1 MLDIDSAFSW
11 RGRLPRPLAAAC
23 LVSLSLMCAPA
34 RAEPSVPWTPSLAG
48 RHAIHLLVD
57 EAGLDL
63 TTSQW
68 PLPRAAVLH
77 ALDALPR
84 ALSPPL
90 DAARALLKQELQ
102 DQAAGRLSLT
112 VRPRAEALTG
122 FGDEATPGSSVALR
136 SPIFSGSLSG
146 KFSSAAV
153 ALQVGGRVQQA
164 NSTDRTGTQFRL
176 DDSAFVTEAFGV
188 QLQFGSHR
196 SWWSPG
202 WQTALALSNNAPAF
216 NGIGLQRASASTS
229 TSPWL
234 AWLGP
239 WNFDVFIAQA
249 DGVAQPA
256 NPFFIGNRLT
266 LKPFSNLELALTR
279 TAQWGGRGRHASLG
293 SLARLLVGS
302 NTNVDVSQ
310 AVLDPGNQMSGFD
323 ARLRCPGGWRCAGY
337 AQLIGED
344 EAGFV
349 PSKYLGMYGL
359 EIWSADGASRV
370 FAELAET
377 GCRSPIGREPVR
389 ACAYRNYAY
398 PEGYVSAGRWIGA
411 SAGPD
416 SRVLTL
422 GWIDAAGDTSL
433 KLSGGRIGSRIGSF
447 STLPDDPRHSGRM
460 LGVSARHGMHFGAV
474 TLTPELDWTRIRA
487 PYGDRIEARIG
498 ANMTVGLDG
507 AFERAST
514 TLGDSL
520 SSTST
525 SPWTQAML
533 ATGLVAGSALLDP
546 TVDRYAQH
554 HGSNPSAKALRKVGD
569 LLPFA
574 AFGAAGLSWVMQR
587 GSTQGDVAWAAAGA
601 GVSAVAAAEVI
612 KFAVDRSRPRDNL
625 GATSFGDTP
634 RLRSAFPSGHST
646 LVWAVVTPYAKQF
659 DAPWLYGVAAV
670 TNAARVMGR
679 AHWFSDT
686 VGGALL
692 GYWVGDRFYQAS
704 VAAGAKP
711 AAGKLSWAVS
721 PRSVTLQV
729 PFD

>member
-1 MLDIDSAFSW
+1 MLDIDSAYFSCA
-11 RGRLPRPLAAAC
+11 PLRRVVTAAC
-23 LVSLSLMCAPA
+23 LAGGLLLGAPT

-84 ALSPPL
+84 ALAPPL

-102 DQAAGRLSLT
+102 DQAASRLSLT
-112 VRPRAEALTG
+112 LRLRAEALPG
-122 FGDEATPGSSVALR
+122 FGDDATPGSSLALR
-136 SPIFSGSLSG
+136 SSIFSVPQ
-146 KFSSAAV
+146 F
-153 ALQVGGRVQQA
+153 ALQVAGRVQQA
-164 NSTDRTGTQFRL
+164 ASTDRTGTQFRL
-176 DDSAFVTEAFGV
+176 DDSALVTEAFGV
-188 QLQFGSHR
+188 QLQFGSQR
-196 SWWSPG
+196 RWWSPG

-229 TSPWL
+229 ASPWL

-249 DGVAQPA
+249 DDVAQPA
-256 NPFFIGNRLT
+256 NPFFIGNRFT
-266 LKPFSNLELALTR
+266 LKPFANLELGVTR

-293 SLARLLVGS
+293 SLARLLIGS

-323 ARLRCPGGWRCAGY
+323 ARLRCPGGWRCAAY

-344 EAGFV
+344 EARFL

-359 EIWSADGASRV
+359 EFWSADGASRV

-377 GCRSPIGREPVR
+377 GCRSPVGREPVR
-389 ACAYRNYAY
+389 GCAYRNYAY

-422 GWIDAAGDTSL
+422 GWIDAAGDTSV

-447 STLPDDPRHSGRM
+447 SALPDDPRHSGRM
-460 LGVSARHGMHFGAV
+460 LGVSARHGMRFGAV

-487 PYGDRIEARIG
+487 PQGDHTEARIG

-507 AFERAST
+507 TFERAST
-514 TLGDSL
+514 TLGDAL
-520 SSTST
+520 SSSRST
-525 SPWTQAML
+525 PWTQAMWG
-533 ATGLVAGSALLDP
+533 AGLVLGSAVLDP
-546 TVDRYAQH
+546 AFDRYAQR
-554 HGSNPSAKALRKVGD
+554 HGSNPSAKAFSKVGD

-587 GSTQGDVAWAAAGA
+587 GSAQGDVAWAAVGA
-601 GVSAVAAAEVI
+601 GVSAVAAAEAI
-612 KFAVDRSRPRDNL
+612 KFAVDRSRPRDNF
-625 GATSFGDTP
+625 GATHFGEAT
-634 RLRSAFPSGHST
+634 RFRSAFPSGHST
-646 LVWAVVTPYAKQF
+646 LVWAVVTPYAKQL
-659 DAPWLYGVAAV
+659 DAPWLYGVAAL

-686 VGGALL
+686 VGGAVL

-704 VAAGAKP
+704 GAAGAKP
-711 AAGKLSWAVS
+711 AVGKLSWSVS